1 MGWRASAGTSSPAP
15 RGLPDRAAPVKV
27 CVLTTVRLSE
37 EVALPGKYEG
47 VHAFLFLYQEDE
59 TPPAAVIENLRLSIN
74 RDAGPVFFA
83 GTFEGDFQGFAHIA
97 DDNTQAVGDLIAGRL
112 WEAGVR
118 SHYVTEA
125 KYHKNQQGQAM
136 GPTRYS
142 PRFLAI
148 ARVYVSQPPT
158 QVMENVA
165 RSFGDRLDQ
174 YGESLSAF
182 IGASTVI
189 GGFHLLVELG
199 DDDRQELD
207 RHVESLRGVDGVGRV
222 EVAVTDMGPTQAA

>member
-1 MGWRASAGTSSPAP
+1 LA
-15 RGLPDRAAPVKV
+15 
-27 CVLTTVRLSE
+27 E
-37 EVALPGKYEG
+37 KYQG
-47 VHAFLFLYQEDE
+47 VHAFLFLFEGDE
-59 TPPAAVIENLRLSIN
+59 VPASRVVENLRPSIN
-74 RDAGPVFFA
+74 RDTGPVFFA

-97 DDNTQAVGDLIAGRL
+97 GDDTEAIADLIDGPL
-112 WEAGVR
+112 WKAGVR
-118 SHYVTEA
+118 SDKATEA
-125 KYHKNQQGQAM
+125 KYHKNQQGHPM
-136 GPTRYS
+136 GPTRFS

-182 IGASTVI
+182 FGASTVI

-222 EVAVTDMGPTQAA
+222 EVAVTDTGPTQAG

>member
-1 MGWRASAGTSSPAP
+1 
-15 RGLPDRAAPVKV
+15 LP
-27 CVLTTVRLSE
+27 E
-37 EVALPGKYEG
+37 KYEG

-59 TPPAAVIENLRLSIN
+59 TPPAAVVENLRPSID

-97 DDNTQAVGDLIAGRL
+97 DDDTQAVGDLIAGRL

-118 SHYVTEA
+118 SHYATEA
-125 KYHKNQQGQAM
+125 KYHKNQQGKPM
-136 GPTRYS
+136 GPMRYS
-142 PRFLAI
+142 PRFLAV
-148 ARVYVSQPPT
+148 ARVYVTKPPT
-158 QVMENVA
+158 QVMGNVA
-165 RSFGDRLDQ
+165 GYFGDELDE
-174 YGESLSAF
+174 YGQSLSPF

-222 EVAVTDMGPTQAA
+222 EVAVTDTGPTQAA

>member
-1 MGWRASAGTSSPAP
+1 MAGERPPARRAQ
-15 RGLPDRAAPVKV
+15 RRAACLTKPTPVRV

-37 EVALPGKYEG
+37 EATLPEKYEG

-59 TPPAAVIENLRLSIN
+59 IPPAAVVENLRPSIN
-74 RDAGPVFFA
+74 RDAGPVFFV

-97 DDNTQAVGDLIAGRL
+97 HDDTQAVGDLIARPL

-207 RHVESLRGVDGVGRV
+207 RHVESLRAVDGVGRV

>member
-1 MGWRASAGTSSPAP
+1 MP
-15 RGLPDRAAPVKV
+15 
-27 CVLTTVRLSE
+27 E
-37 EVALPGKYEG
+37 KYEG
-47 VHAFLFLYQEDE
+47 VHAFLFLYQEDQI
-59 TPPAAVIENLRLSIN
+59 PPAAVVENLRPSID

-97 DDNTQAVGDLIAGRL
+97 HDDTQALADLIAGPL

-118 SHYVTEA
+118 SHYVTEG
-125 KYHKNQQGQAM
+125 KYHKNQLSQPM
-136 GPTRYS
+136 GPTRNS

-148 ARVYVSQPPT
+148 ARVYVTKPPT
-158 QVMENVA
+158 QVMANVA
-165 RSFGDRLDQ
+165 GFFGDRLDE
-174 YGESLSAF
+174 YGQSLSPF

-207 RHVESLRGVDGVGRV
+207 RHVESLRGIDGVGRV
-222 EVAVTDMGPTQAA
+222 EVAVTDTGPTQAA